1 MHPVN
6 EVLRSLS
13 PRGVADTVDRCS
25 PFRYAKPAA
34 FAVQSPS
41 AASLRLYVDSTATTL
56 LRTIASKSHRLTNM
70 VNDRTSSVLGA
81 DDG

>member
-13 PRGVADTVDRCS
+13 PRRVADTVDRCS
-25 PFRYAKPAA
+25 RFRYAKPAA

-41 AASLRLYVDSTATTL
+41 AASLS
-56 LRTIASKSHRLTNM
+56 SKRNAY
-70 VNDRTSSVLGA
+70 DIFFG
-81 DDG
+81 

>member
-13 PRGVADTVDRCS
+13 PRRVADTVDRCS
-25 PFRYAKPAA
+25 RFRYAKPAA

-41 AASLRLYVDSTATTL
+41 AASLIATEMNRPSVEQFWFLLELFLCSPATL
-56 LRTIASKSHRLTNM
+56 IYRPSGCWKY
-70 VNDRTSSVLGA
+70 
-81 DDG
+81 